1 MVKNYYY
8 LIVGV
13 LFVLFS
19 FSHAWN
25 GQTNFLPAI
34 DSSSLPLATRT
45 TIFYVWHIITAENLI
60 FGIAFLVMSFYEDS
74 SKVRFTALTV
84 ASISLAASGRSR
96 ISAEPASPLTTFLV
110 RRRRRPIGR
119 CPTPPWR
126 KRFTL
131 PSTAQFFLPN
141 RGSATEA
148 CCGLIPEVR
157 PRGSDCPA
165 SPPALP

>member
-1 MVKNYYY
+1 MNT
-8 LIVGV
+8 LIKLIALCF

-74 SKVRFTALTV
+74 SKVRFTAWTV
-84 ASISLAASGRSR
+84 AFILITRWIVIFGGTLFKNKDAVTQTLTDSIAIIVLVGLIILGSRKNISIWVKAARTHNTRFAASLERVGFA
-96 ISAEPASPLTTFLV
+96 INKIYL
-110 RRRRRPIGR
+110 
-119 CPTPPWR
+119 
-126 KRFTL
+126 
-131 PSTAQFFLPN
+131 
-141 RGSATEA
+141 
-148 CCGLIPEVR
+148 
-157 PRGSDCPA
+157 
-165 SPPALP
+165 

>member
-84 ASISLAASGRSR
+84 AFILITRWIVIFGGTLFKNKDAVTQTLTDSIA
-96 ISAEPASPLTTFLV
+96 IIVLV
-110 RRRRRPIGR
+110 
-119 CPTPPWR
+119 
-126 KRFTL
+126 
-131 PSTAQFFLPN
+131 
-141 RGSATEA
+141 
-148 CCGLIPEVR
+148 GLIIL
-157 PRGSDCPA
+157 GSRKNI
-165 SPPALP
+165 SI